1 MPGTDVSYDLIQKSS
16 TRPSPLQS
24 CVSWNMFMEHVV
36 GEDRVHERQKI
47 TFNISLL
54 TKQTQSK
61 ERIKTDLMKNL
72 KES

>member
-24 CVSWNMFMEHVV
+24 CVSFMEHGV

-47 TFNISLL
+47 TFNICLQ

>member
-1 MPGTDVSYDLIQKSS
+1 
-16 TRPSPLQS
+16 
-24 CVSWNMFMEHVV
+24 MEHVV

-47 TFNISLL
+47 TFNICLQ